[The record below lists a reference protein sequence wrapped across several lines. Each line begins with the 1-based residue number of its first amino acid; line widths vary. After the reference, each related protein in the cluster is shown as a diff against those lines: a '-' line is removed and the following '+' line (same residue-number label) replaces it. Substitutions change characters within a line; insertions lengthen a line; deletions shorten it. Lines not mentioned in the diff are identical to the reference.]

1 MLKRFILGANE
12 KLNNTKIDVHYPIFV
27 CVQSLELQGL
37 TIGHIN
43 SHNKAILTSIN
54 IM

>member
-1 MLKRFILGANE
+1 MKSNT
-12 KLNNTKIDVHYPIFV
+12 NNDVHYPIFV

-43 SHNKAILTSIN
+43 SYNKEILISIN
-54 IM
+54 FM